1 MMNNTTLSINL
12 LKELLNTDLTSE
24 QLKLLDTFLIDN
36 LVKDAVGPFKQ
47 RIEKSVIT
55 GVRAMTPDI
64 KTDELIKYL
73 GI

>member
-1 MMNNTTLSINL
+1 MNNTTLSINL

-36 LVKDAVGPFKQ
+36 LVKDAVDPFKQ

-55 GVRAMTPDI
+55 GARAMTHDI

>member
-1 MMNNTTLSINL
+1 MNNTTLSINL
-12 LKELLNTDLTSE
+12 LKELLNTDLTLE

-36 LVKDAVGPFKQ
+36 LVKDAVDPFKQ

-55 GVRAMTPDI
+55 GVRAMTQDI

>member
-12 LKELLNTDLTSE
+12 LKELLNTDLTLE

-36 LVKDAVGPFKQ
+36 LVKDAVDPFKQ

-55 GVRAMTPDI
+55 GVRAMTQDI